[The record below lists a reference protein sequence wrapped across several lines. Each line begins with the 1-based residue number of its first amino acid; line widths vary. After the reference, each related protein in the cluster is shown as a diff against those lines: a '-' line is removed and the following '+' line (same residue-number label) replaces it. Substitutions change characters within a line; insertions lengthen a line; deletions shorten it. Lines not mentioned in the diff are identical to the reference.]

1 MADTDMEVSDGLL
14 ELRRRDLAAYD
25 KLPKS
30 LRRALDE
37 ANYKFVCE
45 EFLHDLRSKRRTLK
59 SLVAEVKRLSAN
71 ETKRRDALKA
81 DGKIPS

>member
-1 MADTDMEVSDGLL
+1 MVGEDIQTQ
-14 ELRRRDLAAYD
+14 LRRRDLAAYD

-37 ANYKFVCE
+37 ANYKFICE
-45 EFLHDLRSKRRTLK
+45 EFFLDWRSKRRTLR
-59 SLVAEVKRLSAN
+59 SLVAEIKRMSAN

-81 DGKIPS
+81 AGKIPDDF

>member
-1 MADTDMEVSDGLL
+1 MNEPTML

-45 EFLHDLRSKRRTLK
+45 EFLRDLRSKRRTLK
-59 SLVAEVKRLSAN
+59 SLVAEVKRLSAKGN
-71 ETKRRDALKA
+71 QTPRRDK
-81 DGKIPS
+81 GEW

>member
-1 MADTDMEVSDGLL
+1 MMDGLL

-45 EFLHDLRSKRRTLK
+45 EFLLDLRSKRRTLK
-59 SLVAEVKRLSAN
+59 SLVAEIKRLSAN

-81 DGKIPS
+81 AGKIPND